1 MDEKLT
7 FSRKIAERKVKQRKP
22 QTVKRAFYYY
32 IFIMFAVVLFL
43 SGTAVKV
50 CTAMRNK
57 IIVSHAYI
65 YEPQAGLAR
74 DDEPTY
80 TYEGTYVI
88 PPGEVSGQNGA
99 DGSQKDD
106 PQEFTEQDRLF
117 CHLLEILAVVLPFL
131 FLCTGIW
138 VVGSIFYSRKLKE
151 PFHLLND
158 GIAHIEKGD
167 LDFSLEYPRQDE
179 LGDLCRAFETM
190 RQKILENNIELWSM
204 AEERKKLNA
213 SVAHDLRTPITV
225 IRGYSEYLAHNLE
238 KDAIS
243 KENLN
248 EILSYIQNAAGRL
261 EAYADSVHHIH
272 MLESLSLEYSNTD
285 LTQLSAE
292 ITSALK
298 VIAQNED
305 RTISVSSHLPEE
317 RGSLSVVALF
327 RILEN
332 IIQNACYYSKKKVS
346 VELAKKDEYLEI
358 TVTDDGDGFSEKSIS
373 KAFSPYYKEEGKE
386 DHYGMGLAVCKI
398 LSRKHGG
405 DIFLSNNGDQGA
417 KVFVK
422 LKMQKN

>member
-7 FSRKIAERKVKQRKP
+7 VREAIKRRKTRNK
-22 QTVKRAFYYY
+22 TVKMAFYYH
-32 IFIMFAVVLFL
+32 ISGMFVVVLVL
-43 SGTAVKV
+43 SGTAVKI
-50 CTAMRNK
+50 CTGMRDK
-57 IIVSHAYI
+57 IVASHAYI
-65 YEPQAGLAR
+65 YEPQADRAGEDGPA
-74 DDEPTY
+74 Y
-80 TYEGTYVI
+80 TYGGTYVI
-88 PPGEVSGQNGA
+88 PPDGASGQNRAG
-99 DGSQKDD
+99 DSWNGD
-106 PQEFTEQDRLF
+106 PEEFTEEDRLF

-138 VVGSIFYSRKLKE
+138 AAGSIFYSRKLKE

-167 LDFSLEYPRQDE
+167 LDFSLEYPQRDE

-190 RQKILENNIELWSM
+190 RQKVLENNIELWDM

-225 IRGYSEYLAHNLE
+225 IRGYSEYLMRNLG
-238 KDAIS
+238 KGAVS
-243 KENLN
+243 KESLN

-272 MLESLSLEYSNTD
+272 MLESLSLEYSDVD
-285 LTQLSAE
+285 LTRLFAE
-292 ITSALK
+292 ITSALNI
-298 VIAQNED
+298 IAQKED
-305 RTISVSSHLPEE
+305 RTVSVVSRLPEE
-317 RGSLSVVALF
+317 RVSLSVVAVF

-332 IIQNACYYSKKKVS
+332 IVQNACYYSRENVF
-346 VELAKKDEYLEI
+346 VELAKRDGYLTF
-358 TVTDDGDGFSEKSIS
+358 TVIDDGDGFSEKSIN

-405 DIFLSNNGDQGA
+405 DIRLSNDGERGA

-422 LKMQKN
+422 LKVQEI